1 MGMLKSSYLISQPF
15 NVTKVNNEK
24 SRAYSNLH
32 ICSFLQKKIKMPV
45 HAETMVMEI
54 LGQFSV
60 VSSVLVIN
68 HTEGGYTKRCSD
80 THMFHKCL
88 IWAVS
93 VYHSWP
99 LITQP
104 HPLRLWNM
112 YVTNKVHSIIC
123 LLHQLQGQIKQLQ
136 LPNTCLWK
144 NILKETQSAN

>member
-93 VYHSWP
+93 VYHS
-99 LITQP
+99 
-104 HPLRLWNM
+104 
-112 YVTNKVHSIIC
+112 
-123 LLHQLQGQIKQLQ
+123 
-136 LPNTCLWK
+136 
-144 NILKETQSAN
+144 